1 MTKNSKRVFVI
12 LAVIIIAF
20 TVVAFI
26 VPLPKNSVFWISYL
40 FGIIS
45 IAVQGYVLKIAFS
58 GTISVKSKFY
68 GFPIAKIGIVYMIT
82 QLLFS
87 IIAIVLAQYI
97 PVWIAIIV
105 FVLMFCVAL
114 IGFIVAD
121 VARDEIE
128 RQDEKYATNIK
139 CIQEL
144 RSKTHSLISQIEN
157 VEAKK
162 VLSELSDAFN
172 YSDPVSNDFLVEI
185 ENELQIMVG
194 ELQQCVID
202 SDIENVKIMCKKISI
217 TLTERNRLCKLN
229 KAH

>member
-12 LAVIIIAF
+12 LAAIIIVFSAIAF
-20 TVVAFI
+20 VL
-26 VPLPKNSVFWISYL
+26 PLPKNNVFWVSYL

-45 IAVQGYVLKIAFS
+45 IVVQIYVLKTAFS

-68 GFPIAKIGIVYMIT
+68 GFPIAKIGIIYMII

-87 IIAIVLAQYI
+87 IIAIVLSQYI
-97 PVWIAIIV
+97 PMWVVIIV
-105 FVLMFCVAL
+105 FVFMFCAAL
-114 IGFIVAD
+114 IGFIVTDA
-121 VARDEIE
+121 ARDEIE
-128 RQDEKYATNIK
+128 QQDEKHVTNIK

-144 RSKTHSLISQIEN
+144 RSKVHSLILQIEN
-157 VEAKK
+157 AEAKK
-162 VLSELSDAFN
+162 ILSELSDAFN
-172 YSDPVSNDFLVEI
+172 YSDPVSNSSLVEI
-185 ENELQIMVG
+185 ESELKVMVD

-202 SDIENVKIMCKKISI
+202 SDIENTKRMCKKISI